1 MPVLTKINYCF
12 LLLILTAFTQA
23 GAQDFENATV
33 TTVPVADGIYML
45 MGQGGNIGV
54 SAGAD
59 GVLLIDDQW
68 APMNEKILAA
78 IAAISQQPVKMVLNT
93 HWHRDHTGG
102 NELLASAGALIIAHD
117 NVRKRMSSTH
127 FSSFFKS
134 ESPPS
139 PPAALPV
146 VTFDKSVT
154 LHINGKTLNVQHMPP
169 AHTDGDSIVWFR
181 EANVV
186 HLGDTFFNGFYPF
199 IDVDSGGSL
208 HGMIA
213 AVDGVLPRIDAAT
226 RIMPGHGPLA
236 KRDDLVV
243 YRDML
248 KTIAERIGN
257 GMNEGR
263 SKQQIIDSKPSAEFD
278 VEWGD
283 GFIKPDQWIGLVYES
298 MAAEK

>member
-127 FSSFFKS
+127 FSSLFKS